1 MRFFYPLFLLSYIFP
16 QSWHN
21 HPELEWRE
29 FETEHFIFHYH
40 NETERSCREAATVAE
55 SIYFPVTQFY
65 DFEPDSKTH
74 IILKDTDDYAN
85 GAAYYYDNKI
95 EIWALPLD
103 FDLRGSHRWLQ
114 NVITHEF
121 THIIQIGA
129 AMKYPRRFPAGFVQ
143 IMEYEDEKR
152 PDVLY
157 GYPNTIISYP
167 IPGVAVPP
175 WMAEGTA
182 QFMYDD
188 ANYDY

>member
-1 MRFFYPLFLLSYIFP
+1 M
-16 QSWHN
+16 
-21 HPELEWRE
+21 
-29 FETEHFIFHYH
+29 FHYH

-55 SIYFPVTQFY
+55 NIYFPITQFY

-129 AMKYPRRFPAGFVQ
+129 AMKFPRRFPAGFVQ
-143 IMEYEDEKR
+143 IMGYEDEKR
-152 PDVLY
+152 PDVL
-157 GYPNTIISYP
+157 
-167 IPGVAVPP
+167 
-175 WMAEGTA
+175 
-182 QFMYDD
+182 
-188 ANYDY
+188 